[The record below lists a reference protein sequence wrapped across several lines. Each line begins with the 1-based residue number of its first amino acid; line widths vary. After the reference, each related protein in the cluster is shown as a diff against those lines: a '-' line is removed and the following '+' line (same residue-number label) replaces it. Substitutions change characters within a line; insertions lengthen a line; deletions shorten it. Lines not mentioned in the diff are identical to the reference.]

1 MFILKLILFVLFVR
15 NGNIIEYSVLQ
26 ISYYNTVTKDV
37 LEKYA
42 KDILKIYIYIYIYV
56 QYVLEVS
63 GQFALHEECSGLF
76 ATIETWSITKT
87 WSLKH
92 YEKRFQ
98 HKKLLFKGRPQM
110 FMKKLFS

>member
-42 KDILKIYIYIYIYV
+42 KDILKIDIYIYIYIYMRNTSSKF
-56 QYVLEVS
+56 QDNSRCTKNVL
-63 GQFALHEECSGLF
+63 ACSL
-76 ATIETWSITKT
+76 
-87 WSLKH
+87 
-92 YEKRFQ
+92 Q
-98 HKKLLFKGRPQM
+98 
-110 FMKKLFS
+110 